1 MWYPA
6 DMIEEGA
13 ARKNGILVIRYAPGS
28 AVQSRVT
35 KTRDAC
41 PAQPGPSLGLWWFA
55 GPEEEKTKRK
65 VDKVAVLA
73 RLFARPAVTGHVA
86 MTARPSA
93 SRPCKSQGAR
103 PAATMHL
110 FPPTAPEGVS
120 L

>member
-41 PAQPGPSLGLWWFA
+41 PAQPGPSLGLRYGA
-55 GPEEEKTKRK
+55 GLEEKTKRK
-65 VDKVAVLA
+65 TDNVAVLA
-73 RLFARPAVTGHVA
+73 RLFASPAVTGQVA